1 MAFYE
6 LFSGDILVWSTILI
20 DEQVNDYFYPN
31 LSIIELRG
39 VDFHYFCFVKW
50 EKHINED
57 MDISASSY
65 Q

>member
-1 MAFYE
+1 M
-6 LFSGDILVWSTILI
+6 TI
-20 DEQVNDYFYPN
+20 FTPN

-39 VDFHYFCFVKW
+39 VDFHYFLLVKW

-57 MDISASSY
+57 MDISVSSY